1 MDKLK
6 VRNMIRHGCG
16 GERPDV
22 CHRTF
27 NLYFGNGWAD
37 PSRNTPQ
44 GAKDVAVCEK
54 FLRGYCY
61 RQFHGGQMEQVLDD
75 LICVSYVKTPRE
87 VLSIV
92 DELRKLGVRGEIR
105 CEVEYIIG
113 HQVDLNS
120 K

>member
-6 VRNMIRHGCG
+6 VRDMIRHGCG

-27 NLYFGNGWAD
+27 NLCFGNGWAD

-75 LICVSYVKTPRE
+75 LVCVSYIKTPRE

-92 DELRKLGVRGEIR
+92 DELRNMGIRSEIR
-105 CEVEYIIG
+105 LEAEYVIG
-113 HQVDLNS
+113 YPVDLTS